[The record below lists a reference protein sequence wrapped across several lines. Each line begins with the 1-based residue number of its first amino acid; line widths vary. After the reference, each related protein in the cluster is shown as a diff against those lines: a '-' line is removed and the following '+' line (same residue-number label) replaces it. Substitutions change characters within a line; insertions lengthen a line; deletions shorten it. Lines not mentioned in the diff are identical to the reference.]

1 LDIQAVTTFLT
12 TRGVDVGLRLLGAL
26 ALFVLGRWV
35 IARIGNVLSMAL
47 HSSKVDPTLSRY
59 TGSVVAVLLNVLLAI
74 GILGYLGVETTSF
87 AALLAGAGIAI
98 GTAWSGLLAHFAA
111 GAFILVLRPFKVGDF
126 VCAGGVVGTV
136 KEIGLFATT
145 IATPDNILTVVGN
158 SRVLGDNIQN
168 FDAYPARRVERTAQL
183 AVGVDPLDAVRRFQ
197 AAVKLIPNVVS
208 DPAPEVSILDF
219 TAAGPVIAIRPYCHN
234 NHYWQVYFDT
244 NAMIAK
250 VGGEAGWPQP
260 FTAQRMLQG

>member
-1 LDIQAVTTFLT
+1 MDLEALTTFLT
-12 TRGVDVGLRLLGAL
+12 TRGVDIGLRLLGAM
-26 ALFVLGRWV
+26 ALFVMGRWV
-35 IARIGNVLSMAL
+35 IARIVNVLSMGM

-59 TGSVVAVLLNVLLAI
+59 VGSVVAVLLNIVLAI

-98 GTAWSGLLAHFAA
+98 GTAWSGLLSHFAA

-126 VCAGGVVGTV
+126 VSAGGVVGTV

-145 IATPDNILTVVGN
+145 VATPDNILTVVGN
-158 SRVLGDNIQN
+158 SKVLGDNIQN
-168 FDAYPARRVERTAQL
+168 FNAYPARRVERTAQL

-197 AAVKLIPNVVS
+197 EALKGIPNVVPE
-208 DPAPEVSILDF
+208 PAPEVSILDF
-219 TAAGPVIAIRPYCHN
+219 TAAGPVIAVRPYCHN
-234 NHYWQVYFDT
+234 DHYWQVYFDT
-244 NAMIAK
+244 NAMIAR

-260 FTAQRMLQG
+260 HTAQRLLQG